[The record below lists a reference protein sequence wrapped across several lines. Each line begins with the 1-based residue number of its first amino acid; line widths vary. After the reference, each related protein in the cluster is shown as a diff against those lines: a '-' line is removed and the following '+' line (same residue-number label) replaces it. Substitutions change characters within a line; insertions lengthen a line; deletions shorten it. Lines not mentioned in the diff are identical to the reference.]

1 MPKLKNGEMVVV
13 KVNLTM
19 MMRKSI
25 TNTTNN
31 THLLRRRLR
40 RREGV
45 LLSADLEE
53 KRPPHVFSSWEEK
66 EGAHFE
72 EAEAEEVYVVV
83 AL

>member
-1 MPKLKNGEMVVV
+1 MPKLKNGEMVVL
-13 KVNLTM
+13 KVSTM
-19 MMRKSI
+19 MRA
-25 TNTTNN
+25 NTT

-40 RREGV
+40 RRRPEGV
-45 LLSADLEE
+45 LMSADLEE
-53 KRPPHVFSSWEEK
+53 KRPPHVFFFPHGRKK